1 MTEMRGKPDK
11 RRMTGIRSP
20 KILATLAILIAVLAG
35 GCAPQPRVYAE
46 GVLAA
51 DYKLMSKAELL
62 RYQDRVEHELARVHA
77 GGAGPGGVSAETY
90 AADLRQRMKDVQ
102 LEIGLRNIWERKSYW
117 ERRELDRPSR

>member
-1 MTEMRGKPDK
+1 M
-11 RRMTGIRSP
+11 RSP

-102 LEIGLRNIWERKSYW
+102 HEIGLRNIWERKSYW